1 MSPEYPGNSKSS
13 RPPQEEKKI
22 EAVVTNEVKTQKP
35 SLLKR
40 FRNVFIG
47 GDSRTVVQY
56 VLMEVLVPQAKD
68 IVTEV
73 VSQGVEKLVYGEAR
87 PGTRRYGARPGGST
101 NYTRYAGIG
110 NRPLGSTM
118 RDPRDRPPN
127 PAQPRGQTFDD
138 LLFATRVEADTVLE
152 HMYDLL
158 NEYDLVSVAD
168 LNSLTNRSSSYV
180 DQKWGWT
187 SLQGSQ
193 VRRSRDGYVLD
204 LPRPVSID

>member
-13 RPPQEEKKI
+13 RPPAEEKKI

-40 FRNVFIG
+40 FKNVFIG

-68 IVTEV
+68 IATEM
-73 VSQGVEKLVYGEAR
+73 VSQGVEKLIYGEAR
-87 PGTRRYGARPGGST
+87 PGTRRFGSRPGGAT
-101 NYTRYAGIG
+101 NYTRYSGIG
-110 NRPLGSTM
+110 NRPLGSAM

-127 PAQPRGQTFDD
+127 PVQPRGESFDD
-138 LLFATRVEADTVLE
+138 LLFATRLEADTVLE
-152 HMYDLL
+152 RMYDLL
-158 NEYDLVSVAD
+158 NEYEIVSVAD

-187 SLQGSQ
+187 ALHGSQ
-193 VRRSRDGYVLD
+193 VRRTRDGYILE